1 MTGSSA
7 QHESQAP
14 EVVVRRARPGDQD
27 AISCL
32 YEMAPAGERFRD
44 DGEDVRDITGF
55 YLSDGDDGSSF
66 WVAEASDHG
75 VIGMVGVRR
84 EGESM
89 AKMRRLRVHQD
100 WRQRGIGKRLVR
112 EALGFC
118 RDRGYVKVALQAEVE
133 QEAAIALFK
142 RFGFQLTRT
151 RTVGEIEVMEFYM
164 DLYRDPYETDVD

>member
-1 MTGSSA
+1 MTENNA
-7 QHESQAP
+7 QHASQEP

-27 AISCL
+27 AVTCL
-32 YEMAPAGERFRD
+32 YEMAPASERFHD
-44 DGEDVRDITGF
+44 NGEDVRDITGA

-66 WVAEASDHG
+66 WVAEADGDG

-84 EGESM
+84 EGASM
-89 AKMRRLRVHQD
+89 AKMRRLRVHPD

-151 RTVGEIEVMEFYM
+151 RMVDDIEVMEFYM
-164 DLYRDPYETDVD
+164 DLYRDPDDSDD

>member
-1 MTGSSA
+1 MTGNGA
-7 QHESQAP
+7 QLGSQES

-27 AISCL
+27 AVTCL
-32 YEMAPAGERFRD
+32 FEMAPASERFRD
-44 DGEDVRDITGF
+44 DGEDVRDITSA

-66 WVAEASDHG
+66 WVAEAADEG

-100 WRQRGIGKRLVR
+100 WRKRGIGKRLVR

-133 QEAAIALFK
+133 QEAAISLFQ

-151 RTVGEIEVMEFYM
+151 RKVGDTEVMEFYM
-164 DLYRDPYETDVD
+164 DLYRDPDDCGD